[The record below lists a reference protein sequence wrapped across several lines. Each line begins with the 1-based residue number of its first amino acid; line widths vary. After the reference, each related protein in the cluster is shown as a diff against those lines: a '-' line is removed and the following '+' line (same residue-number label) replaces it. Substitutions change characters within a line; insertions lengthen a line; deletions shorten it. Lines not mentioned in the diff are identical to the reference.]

1 MAAALSETARKIFDD
16 HNYVVL
22 ATINPDGSPQTSVLW
37 AKRDGDDILLST
49 VRGRKKTRNIERDP
63 RVSLTAYDKVNPYNY
78 IEIRGSV
85 TLTEEGGRELIDEL
99 SRYYRGES
107 YPEEPEGTVR
117 VVVRLTPDRIT
128 GNSA

>member
-1 MAAALSETARKIFDD
+1 MAALSETARKIFDD

-49 VRGRKKTRNIERDP
+49 VRGRKKARNLERDP
-63 RVSLTAYDKVNPYNY
+63 RVSLTAYDRENPYSY
-78 IEIRGSV
+78 VEIRGSV
-85 TLTEEGGRELIDEL
+85 SLTDEGGRELIEEL
-99 SRYYRGES
+99 SQAYRGES

>member
-1 MAAALSETARKIFDD
+1 MAALSETARKIFDD

-37 AKRDGDDILLST
+37 AKRDDDDILLST
-49 VRGRKKTRNIERDP
+49 VRGRKKARNLERDP
-63 RVSLTAYDKVNPYNY
+63 RVSLTAYDRENPYSY
-78 IEIRGSV
+78 VEIRGSV
-85 TLTEEGGRELIDEL
+85 SLTDEGGRELIEEL
-99 SRYYRGES
+99 SQAYRGES
-107 YPEEPEGTVR
+107 YPEEPEDTVR

>member
-1 MAAALSETARKIFDD
+1 MATLSDTARKMFDD

-22 ATINPDGSPQTSVLW
+22 ATVNPDGSPQTSVLW

-49 VRGRKKTRNIERDP
+49 VHGRRKALNIQRDP
-63 RVSLTAYDKVNPYNY
+63 RVSLTIYDRENPYDY
-78 IEIRGSV
+78 VEIRGTVSF
-85 TLTEEGGRELIDEL
+85 TEEGGRELIEEL
-99 SRYYRGES
+99 SQAYRGES

-117 VVVRLTPDRIT
+117 LVVRLTPHRIT

>member
-1 MAAALSETARKIFDD
+1 MAALSETARKIFDD
-16 HNYVVL
+16 HNHVVL

-49 VRGRKKTRNIERDP
+49 VRGRKKARNLERDP
-63 RVSLTAYDKVNPYNY
+63 RVSLTAYDRENPYSY
-78 IEIRGSV
+78 VELRGSV
-85 TLTEEGGRELIDEL
+85 SITEEGGRELIEEL
-99 SRYYRGES
+99 SQAYAGES

-128 GNSA
+128 GNAA

>member
-1 MAAALSETARKIFDD
+1 MAALSETARKIFDD

-49 VRGRKKTRNIERDP
+49 VRGRKKARNLERDP
-63 RVSLTAYDKVNPYNY
+63 RVSLTAYDRENPYSY
-78 IEIRGSV
+78 VEIRGSV
-85 TLTEEGGRELIDEL
+85 SLTDEGGRELIEEL
-99 SRYYRGES
+99 SRAYRGES

>member
-1 MAAALSETARKIFDD
+1 MAHLSDAAKKIIDD

-22 ATINPDGSPQTSVLW
+22 ATVNADGSPQTSVLW

-49 VRGRKKTRNIERDP
+49 VRGRKKTKNIERDA
-63 RVSLTAYDKVNPYNY
+63 RVSLTAYDRENPYSY
-78 IEIRGSV
+78 FEMRGSV
-85 TLTEEGGRELIDEL
+85 TITEEGGRELIDEL
-99 SRYYRGES
+99 SQLYRGEA

-117 VVVRLTPDRIT
+117 VVVRLTPERVT

>member
-1 MAAALSETARKIFDD
+1 MAALSETARKIFDD

-49 VRGRKKTRNIERDP
+49 VRGRKKARNLERDP
-63 RVSLTAYDKVNPYNY
+63 RVSLTAYDRENPYSY
-78 IEIRGSV
+78 VEIRGSV
-85 TLTEEGGRELIDEL
+85 SLTDEGGRELIEEL
-99 SRYYRGES
+99 SQAYRGES
-107 YPEEPEGTVR
+107 YPEEPEDTVR